1 MTIKAN
7 LITEW
12 NHFRNPKIFFG
23 IVFGAIA
30 QFIHNV
36 CHNYVYY
43 LAGEYEVYGGP
54 DNQLTDLGFKA
65 LPSIA
70 DMSFLPSNGC
80 LYSLGVIAVIV
91 ATTPIFTVRFF
102 RTDSIRTVQILWRA
116 MVVCSVAIVFRCVS
130 FLVTIL
136 PAPAPQCA
144 EAEFSPPDSTSEIF
158 LKFDTDNGCSDLI
171 FSSHMMYGLIAT
183 GIVTDY
189 TMMSLKGQ
197 TEAVS
202 ILERWLKYCLIFTC
216 VGLVIAEAF
225 CIVAQNR
232 HYTVDV
238 WTSCYAV
245 PLTWIAF
252 RYFIPNDPGPYKQ
265 TNKQLCEVVDE
276 STQLNSVV

>member
-1 MTIKAN
+1 MSVKEN
-7 LITEW
+7 LIIEW
-12 NHFRNPKIFFG
+12 NHFRNPKIFCG
-23 IVFGAIA
+23 IFFGALA
-30 QFIHNV
+30 QYVHNV

-43 LAGEYEVYGGP
+43 LAGVYEVYGGP
-54 DNQLTDLGFKA
+54 SNQLTDLGFKA

-70 DMSFLPSNGC
+70 DLSFLPSNGC
-80 LYSLGVIAVIV
+80 LYSLGVIAALV
-91 ATTPIFTVRFF
+91 AISPVFTRKYFK
-102 RTDSIRTVQILWRA
+102 TDTIRTVQILWRA
-116 MVVCSVAIVFRCVS
+116 LVVCSVAIVFRCVS

-144 EAEFSPPDSTSEIF
+144 EAEFNPPDSTSEIF

-189 TMMSLKGQ
+189 TIRSLRTQPEG
-197 TEAVS
+197 TVS
-202 ILERWLKYCLIFTC
+202 ILERWLKYSLIFVC

-252 RYFIPNDPGPYKQ
+252 LYFIPNDPGPCK
-265 TNKQLCEVVDE
+265 KCEKNIMCDE